1 MLRKPSFVSFCV
13 EVWILFSVF
22 LICCITSFGDCTPT
36 SFGSLLPA
44 LRSSVRQVGENPGNE
59 VDCTHLQHRKN
70 FPLIFACP
78 VEQSHASLVCFLV
91 TTDLRE
97 PSPKRRVREVSWC
110 CRVKGCLSKGQVK
123 IRAFFKALQYE
134 SSC

>member
-1 MLRKPSFVSFCV
+1 MSVVDWVCKKISFESASERLSDITISRQQVLPSKLDACANVTT
-13 EVWILFSVF
+13 
-22 LICCITSFGDCTPT
+22 CC
-36 SFGSLLPA
+36 
-44 LRSSVRQVGENPGNE
+44 SVRQVGENPGNE
-59 VDCTHLQHRKN
+59 VDCTHLQHQKN

-110 CRVKGCLSKGQVK
+110 CRIKGCLSKGQVK